1 MSSLRSLFALDIGFG
16 EEEGEPVAAAA
27 YLLLSLPALEKV
39 ALDGLSQA
47 CRLIQRREFS
57 QTDKFTER
65 EGVPRLVDLFRER
78 RRMQA
83 TDSRRGKRE
92 TAAADEEDEETWEG
106 FGGECEEELSGD
118 EGPSCSQRQEQ
129 SEVLPQSDDEGLTL
143 CLKEVKSWS
152 CDCLDSLS
160 QLCPN
165 LCSIS
170 VHIGDDE
177 GAREGRQ
184 GSLLAQ
190 GLQTWSGRLCSLS
203 VHYCGP
209 LVDIFPAIEVI
220 GSSLLSLTLEGMKTS
235 PYDSLLGLIKAC
247 PRLRELHITA
257 EPPFYI
263 HRNEDDE
270 ENRRND
276 LPRLPNLRSLSLK

>member
-1 MSSLRSLFALDIGFG
+1 M
-16 EEEGEPVAAAA
+16 AAAA
-27 YLLLSLPALEKV
+27 YLLLSLPVLEKV

-47 CRLIQRREFS
+47 CRLIQRREFG

-92 TAAADEEDEETWEG
+92 TAAADEEDEETLWEG
-106 FGGECEEELSGD
+106 FGGECEEEESSGD

-129 SEVLPQSDDEGLTL
+129 SEVLSQSDDEGLTL

-152 CDCLDSLS
+152 CDCLDSLR

-177 GAREGRQ
+177 GTREGRQ

-247 PRLRELHITA
+247 PRLRELHIAA
-257 EPPFYI
+257 EPPSYI
-263 HRNEDDE
+263 NRNEDDE